1 MIETL
6 LTEERVMSLYG
17 VGLGLRTPHIE
28 TVLRHKPKVP
38 WFELL
43 TDNWLEASGIDGVL
57 LDEILKHYPVSLH
70 GVAMNIGG
78 VMPLNESYLALVKV
92 LAKRCE
98 TTWVSDHLAFTAVA
112 GQQLHDLAPLPYTEE
127 ALHLVC
133 ERIDHIQNT
142 LGFTLTVENIS
153 AYVSYNHESLDEA
166 EFLNAMADKTGCHI
180 LFDINN
186 LYVNQVNL
194 NKDAIRFLNTIKEK
208 HVNEIHLGGF
218 LDKGEYLLDTHDHP
232 VAQPVWDLYEQ
243 AMKKF
248 THTPT
253 LIEWDNHLPS
263 FDALMAEKI
272 KADSY
277 WPYSALETEVHIGA
291 NKKVDYV

>member
-1 MIETL
+1 MIDTS
-6 LTEERVMSLYG
+6 LTEEREMNLYG

-28 TVLRHKPKVP
+28 TVLRHKPNVP

-78 VMPLNESYLALVKV
+78 VMPLNESYLACVKT
-92 LAKRCE
+92 LAKRCD
-98 TTWVSDHLAFTAVA
+98 TTWVSDHLAFTAVN

-127 ALHLVC
+127 ALELVC
-133 ERIDHIQNT
+133 NRIDGIQNR
-142 LGFTLTVENIS
+142 LGFELAIENIS
-153 AYVSYNHESLDEA
+153 AYIFYNHETIDEA
-166 EFLNAMADKTGCHI
+166 EFLNTMAKRTGCHI
-180 LFDINN
+180 LLDINN

-194 NKDAIRFLNTIKEK
+194 SKDAQFFLNTIKSK
-208 HVNEIHLGGF
+208 YVKEIHLGGF
-218 LDKGEYLLDTHDHP
+218 TDKGSYLLDAHDHP

-243 AMKKF
+243 AMNKF

-253 LIEWDNHLPS
+253 LIEWDNCLPS
-263 FDALMAEKI
+263 FDTLMAEKI
-272 KADSY
+272 KADAYWQGDEINSQISCDKRVSY
-277 WPYSALETEVHIGA
+277 V
-291 NKKVDYV
+291 